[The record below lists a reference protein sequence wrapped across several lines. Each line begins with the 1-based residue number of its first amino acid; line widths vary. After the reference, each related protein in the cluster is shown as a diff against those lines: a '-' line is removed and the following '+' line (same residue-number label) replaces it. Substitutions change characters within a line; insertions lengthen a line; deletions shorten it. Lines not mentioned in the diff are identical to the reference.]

1 VKLQNKQAWRTN
13 LKHEAH
19 GAPKSWRMRAT
30 AYHIHNIFQA
40 GNRLLPVLTSR
51 EVILFK
57 IQRAHKDMQCT
68 YSGNLAFALYAAL

>member
-1 VKLQNKQAWRTN
+1 
-13 LKHEAH
+13 
-19 GAPKSWRMRAT
+19 MRAT